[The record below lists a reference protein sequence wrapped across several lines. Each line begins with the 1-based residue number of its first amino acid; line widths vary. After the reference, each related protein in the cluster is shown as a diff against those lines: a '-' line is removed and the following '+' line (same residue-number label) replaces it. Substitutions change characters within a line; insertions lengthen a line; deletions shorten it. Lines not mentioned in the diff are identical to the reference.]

1 MRKIEIIKG
10 VNSSVLGFGCS
21 SILGAVDG
29 NKAKRAIDLA
39 LECGINHFDLARSYG
54 YGEAEAFVG
63 NILSSKRQEIVIVSK
78 FGIKANWKA
87 QLLKPLKPLVRYLKK
102 QKKSIE
108 IEQNNAHK
116 NEVSRKDIFH
126 DRLPIT
132 SKLMISS
139 LERSLKALKTDYL
152 DLLLIHEPL
161 HTINDIELVIETSTL
176 LKKQGKIKGF
186 GLACVQEQMNSHQ
199 TYLDQFD
206 ILQFNNS
213 PSLLNYNDL
222 IEQRGNKI
230 NLFFSPFNGGK
241 NLLSPEETLKKLLYD
256 FPKSVLLCS
265 MFSETH
271 IKANTKIANS

>member
-29 NKAKRAIDLA
+29 NRAKRAIDLA
-39 LECGINHFDLARSYG
+39 LEYGINHFDLARSYG

-63 NILSSKRQEIVIVSK
+63 NILSSKRQEVVIVSK
-78 FGIKANWKA
+78 FGINANWKA
-87 QLLKPLKPLVRYLKK
+87 QLLKPLKPIIRYLKK
-102 QKKSIE
+102 QKRESGI
-108 IEQNNAHK
+108 IQANANK
-116 NEVSRKDIFH
+116 NEVVGKDIFH

-139 LERSLKALKTDYL
+139 LEKSLKALKTDYL

-161 HTINDIELVIETSTL
+161 HTINDIELVIETSNI

-186 GLACVQEQMNSHQ
+186 GLAYMQGQMNYHQ
-199 TYLDQFD
+199 AYLEKFD
-206 ILQFNNS
+206 ILQFNNT

-222 IEQRGNKI
+222 IEQRGNKV
-230 NLFFSPFNGGK
+230 NLFFSPFDKGR
-241 NLLSPEETLKKLLYD
+241 NLSTPEEALKKLFND
-256 FPKSVLLCS
+256 FPQSVILCS
-265 MFSETH
+265 MFNEIH
-271 IKANTKIANS
+271 IKANATIAIS